1 MRATEAQC
9 YVTFPTTYFAL
20 RAESRLKGSACPFRL
35 VPVPRSISS
44 SCGAALQC
52 DCRDW
57 ATIAAMLAEGR
68 VEVEGVYR
76 VEGKLVS
83 ALEAV
88 QREEESTRGT

>member
-1 MRATEAQC
+1 MRAVEAQC

-20 RAESRLKGSACPFRL
+20 RAESRLKESGYAFRL

-52 DCRDW
+52 DCRDL
-57 ATIAAMLAEGR
+57 AGIAAMLAEGR

-76 VEGKLVS
+76 VDGKLVS
-83 ALEAV
+83 PLVLPQWEGAWPG
-88 QREEESTRGT
+88 GT